1 VPSQGHR
8 EPDDWARDERAVAW
22 VYGSTL
28 VGAAV
33 VVATGVVASRP
44 GQVPVYTAAT
54 MMVVWLAHSYAAFVG
69 HGGRVHVAGLGRRIH
84 NAMSS
89 ELPVLASA
97 MPTLIALAIAW
108 LAGGDVDTT
117 GLVGLATSITV
128 MSAVTA
134 RSARRSGASTLGV
147 VAAAATALVVGAL
160 LVAAKV
166 ALK

>member
-1 VPSQGHR
+1 MELDS
-8 EPDDWARDERAVAW
+8 WTRDERTVAW

-33 VVATGVVASRP
+33 VVSAGVVASEP
-44 GQVPVYTAAT
+44 GQVPLYTAAT
-54 MMVVWLAHSYAAFVG
+54 MVVVWLAHSYAAFVG
-69 HGGRVHVAGLGRRIH
+69 HGGRVHLTGLASRIH
-84 NAMSS
+84 SAMSS

-97 MPTLIALAIAW
+97 TPTLAALAIAW
-108 LAGGDVDTT
+108 LAGAGVNTT
-117 GLVGLATSITV
+117 GWAGLATAIAV

-134 RSARRSGASTLGV
+134 REARQSGAGKLGV
-147 VAAAATALVVGAL
+147 VAAALTALVVGVL